1 MCWSSFRAC
10 IWKLQQ
16 RATSHEH
23 QGWVALLAEQVVI
36 IRSLMAVTKQQP
48 QHHARAKQAQCSHF
62 TGKHVGNSGEVHE
75 DSVSGVELPLD
86 SYLATLINECP

>member
-1 MCWSSFRAC
+1 MI
-10 IWKLQQ
+10 IW
-16 RATSHEH
+16 
-23 QGWVALLAEQVVI
+23 
-36 IRSLMAVTKQQP
+36 SLMAVTKQQP

-86 SYLATLINECP
+86 SDLATLINECP